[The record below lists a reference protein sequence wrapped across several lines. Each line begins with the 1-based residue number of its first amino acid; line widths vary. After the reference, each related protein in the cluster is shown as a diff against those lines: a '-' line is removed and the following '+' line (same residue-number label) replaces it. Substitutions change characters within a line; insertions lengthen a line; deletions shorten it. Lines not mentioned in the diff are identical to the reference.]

1 MKNFILASS
10 SPRRKEILKLVLD
23 DFRIISPNIQED
35 YEYEENFTDPVDFV
49 KNLAIK
55 KAQKV
60 KNFLLENENL
70 DDETYIIACDTII
83 FANNKIIGK
92 PKNELDANRILELL
106 SNKEHQV
113 YTGFSIISKLSKNK
127 KILNADY
134 SLTKIFMTDL
144 NIYKEYL
151 IKNHSDK
158 AGSYAIQDKIAYKFI
173 KNISGSFLNVVGL
186 PEKCLKYILNIKN
199 GKKPLPY
206 INQMRDEFFMRK
218 VFDLA
223 ILGEEKVFP
232 NPLVGAII
240 IDENNNILG
249 QGYHK
254 KFGENHA
261 EVNAI
266 NSVKNKND
274 LKNATLFVNLE
285 PCCHYGKTPPCTNLI
300 IKSNIKNVV
309 ISNIDKN
316 EKVAGKGIKIL
327 EKNGINV
334 KVGILENLGKTLN
347 KKFFDLFK

>member
-1 MKNFILASS
+1 
-10 SPRRKEILKLVLD
+10 
-23 DFRIISPNIQED
+23 
-35 YEYEENFTDPVDFV
+35 
-49 KNLAIK
+49 
-55 KAQKV
+55 
-60 KNFLLENENL
+60 
-70 DDETYIIACDTII
+70 
-83 FANNKIIGK
+83 
-92 PKNELDANRILELL
+92 
-106 SNKEHQV
+106 
-113 YTGFSIISKLSKNK
+113 
-127 KILNADY
+127 
-134 SLTKIFMTDL
+134 
-144 NIYKEYL
+144 
-151 IKNHSDK
+151 
-158 AGSYAIQDKIAYKFI
+158 
-173 KNISGSFLNVVGL
+173 
-186 PEKCLKYILNIKN
+186 
-199 GKKPLPY
+199 
-206 INQMRDEFFMRK
+206 MRDEFFMRK